1 MLPGFTPIIRRP
13 YHDFRLTAGN
23 FAAAIFGF
31 SGAVIYGGSPFGS
44 INHQPVGI
52 GPLDTLVYDPGQFLS
67 PGSTGQIAFP
77 NVDLTAALAGLS
89 VWVDGTNYPF
99 NLANWTFTGNTF
111 GAWGT
116 SGAPPFADGVG
127 YNIEIK

>member
-23 FAAAIFGF
+23 YVSAVFGF
-31 SGAVIYGGSPFGS
+31 SAGTIYGVSFGS

-52 GPLDTLVYDPGQFLS
+52 GPLDTCFYDPTQAVV
-67 PGSTGQIAFP
+67 PGSTGQVAFSG
-77 NVDLTAALAGLS
+77 VDLTAVLAGLS

-127 YNIEIK
+127 YNIEIR